1 MFWRNKKN
9 HLKKSQTYLP
19 TNNQFI
25 AKVTFKGYVRYISIL
40 FSVSKNSLFKTKN
53 KMCFIIFQRLFSF
66 LRYSNLRILE
76 SKASRSPQMLKYK
89 TRNAFNWI
97 IWVGNT
103 SGNNIWPVYMILQ
116 EKNFHQNIQQK
127 CWTSNTQSSTYLYLN
142 KEP

>member
-1 MFWRNKKN
+1 MLDIFLFCFQCQKIAF
-9 HLKKSQTYLP
+9 LKQT
-19 TNNQFI
+19 
-25 AKVTFKGYVRYISIL
+25 K
-40 FSVSKNSLFKTKN
+40 

-66 LRYSNLRILE
+66 LRYSNLRTLE

-103 SGNNIWPVYMILQ
+103 SGNNIWPVYVILQ

-142 KEP
+142 EEPYNYWSNIFYWFNMQFPLISPLLEHYPLSN